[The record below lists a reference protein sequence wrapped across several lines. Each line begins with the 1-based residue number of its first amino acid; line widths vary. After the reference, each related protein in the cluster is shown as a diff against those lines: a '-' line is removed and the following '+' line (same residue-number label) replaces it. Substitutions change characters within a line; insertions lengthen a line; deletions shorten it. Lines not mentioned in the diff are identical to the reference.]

1 LKKKAG
7 DVGRA
12 RNRKRERRRLTR
24 SAVEV
29 PPDGVEQELRPGLFG
44 KMQGTG
50 FVLANRMTDE
60 QRRKN
65 AEELRA
71 ELAEGETDLVA
82 TRKKLEAALNRLPTE
97 QFLVRMFDRVSRD
110 KDDVM
115 VRPTEIQ
122 WLKLEWV
129 IWLALR
135 RIAPIAGTAR
145 IDEKEFD
152 ELDEMVDGAI
162 RHVNRTIIFKNVGA
176 SNEKPGPEDEAR
188 VRGQLNELNMRG
200 PSYQLHIHRLLNVIF
215 DGSGPDLKRLCGFDE
230 KELCAA
236 LRALDEIRVASQVEL
251 FEYIRPVIKWHTDDI
266 VAGKIDHAVAQGFSR
281 EVAES
286 VKGAGRDVIRRAVD
300 KELRGRMFSH
310 ADKLTVTSPDELAER
325 AKIGGSAA
333 RAILETFALGF
344 GQAAIGDDR
353 PQRFE
358 PLRLRPLIKLDA
370 DRFSLLRVHELPWSI
385 RENLE
390 AALKAD
396 AGAFDRYEKYR
407 ASYLEARTMELF
419 AKMLP
424 GAQVERTLYYT
435 FDDGDGSR
443 TYELDGLVLYG
454 DTLLLLEQ
462 KAGGFPKI
470 AREGGEPLK
479 KRLEGLIGAAH
490 SQALRAERFIRGAGV
505 AQFKRKDGTTF
516 ELRNANVAEIFL
528 VATTLEELQAFPAQ
542 LRVLS
547 ELGVLPAGE
556 LPWAVPLM
564 DLEAIADLVEWP
576 AQLIHYL
583 RRRIPL
589 NVAPVSVVDELDLF
603 GNYLQDGLDPQAVF
617 GNEAMV
623 QLASYTALFD
633 SYFNSQF
640 AHEFFGY
647 PRRVT
652 SPYRM
657 PMKDSVRREIS
668 RLTQQD
674 GSNATAA
681 VCKVLDEVTDR
692 RARAMKTR
700 MGLRKGG

>member
-1 LKKKAG
+1 
-7 DVGRA
+7 VGRA
-12 RNRKRERRRLTR
+12 SSRKRERRRV
-24 SAVEV
+24 SQPADEV
-29 PPDGVEQELRPGLFG
+29 PADGVEQELRPGLFG

-65 AEELRA
+65 AEDLRA

-97 QFLVRMFDRVSRD
+97 QLLVRMFDRVSRNQ
-110 KDDVM
+110 DDQM
-115 VRPTEIQ
+115 VSPTEIQ

-135 RIAPIAGTAR
+135 RNAPIAGIAR
-145 IDEKEFD
+145 IDESEFD

-162 RHVNRTIIFKNVGA
+162 RHVNRMIIFKDVGA
-176 SNEKPGPEDEAR
+176 SKEKPGPEDEAR
-188 VRGQLNELNMRG
+188 VRAQLNELNMRG
-200 PSYQLHIHRLLNVIF
+200 PSYQLHIYRLLNVIF
-215 DGSGPDLKRLCGFDE
+215 NASGADLKRLFGFDE
-230 KELCAA
+230 NELGAA
-236 LRALDEIRVASQVEL
+236 LRVLDEIRVESQVEL

-286 VKGAGRDVIRRAVD
+286 VKGAGRDVVRRAVD
-300 KELRGRMFSH
+300 KELRGRVFSH
-310 ADKLTVTSPDELAER
+310 ADKLMVTTPDELAER
-325 AKIGGSAA
+325 AKIGGAAA
-333 RAILETFALGF
+333 RAVLEMLALTF

-370 DRFSLLRVHELPWSI
+370 DRFSLLRVHELPWSV
-385 RENLE
+385 RANLE
-390 AALKAD
+390 GALNAD
-396 AGAFDRYEKYR
+396 AGAFDRYEKHR
-407 ASYLEARTMELF
+407 AAYLEGRTMELF

-424 GAQVERTLYYT
+424 GAQIERTLYYT
-435 FDDGDGSR
+435 FDDGDGTR
-443 TYELDGLVLYG
+443 TYELDGLILYG
-454 DTLLLLEQ
+454 DTLFLLEQ

-490 SQALRAERFIRGAGV
+490 SQALRTERFVRGAEV
-505 AQFKRKDGTTF
+505 VQFRRKDGKTF
-516 ELRNANVAEIFL
+516 DLRNANVAEVFL

-564 DLEAIADLVEWP
+564 DLEAIAELVEWP

-603 GNYLQDGLDPQAVF
+603 GNYLQDGLDPEAVF
-617 GNEAMV
+617 GDEAMV
-623 QLASYTALFD
+623 QLANYTALFD
-633 SYFNSQF
+633 SYFHSEYLHQ
-640 AHEFFGY
+640 FFGL
-647 PRRVT
+647 PRQVA
-652 SPYRM
+652 SLYRM
-657 PMKDSVRREIS
+657 PMKDSVRREID
-668 RLTQQD
+668 RLVQQ
-674 GSNATAA
+674 GGPSATAA
-681 VCKVLDEVTDR
+681 VCKLLDEVTDK
-692 RARAMKTR
+692 RARAMKSR
-700 MGLRKGG
+700 MGLRRST